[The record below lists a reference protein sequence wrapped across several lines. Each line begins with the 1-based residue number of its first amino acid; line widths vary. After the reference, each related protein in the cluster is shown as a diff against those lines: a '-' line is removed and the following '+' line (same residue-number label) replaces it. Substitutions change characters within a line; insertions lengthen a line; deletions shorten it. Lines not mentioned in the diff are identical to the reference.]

1 MDKAKRHLRELELLK
16 KNGSVDIQELSKLFL
31 VSEMTIRRDL
41 ADLSKNYN
49 VSRTYGGAIINSP
62 DLQLI
67 RPDASITGSGSKNWD
82 LKTKIAQKA
91 ASLVQDRQRIFVDY
105 GSTVLG
111 MIDFLP
117 EENNNFI
124 IVTNQLDIAQKAIK
138 KKSCSIIL
146 IGGVVMKEA
155 SCSFGAVAEEQ
166 LSSYQLD
173 IAFVGTTAIGSDGYI
188 YDAYTSENAIKRK
201 VLEMADKVY
210 IMADSSKFNKYD
222 LLTVAHLEEVT
233 GIITDSGIPEHFR
246 EILNAYNINL
256 ILADDT

>member
-1 MDKAKRHLRELELLK
+1 MDKSKRHLRELELLK
-16 KNGSVDIQELSKLFL
+16 RNGSIDIQELSKLFL

-41 ADLSKNYN
+41 ADLSKQYN
-49 VSRTYGGAIINSP
+49 ISRTYGGAIINSP

-67 RPDASITGSGSKNWD
+67 RPDASIIGTDSKNWNQ
-82 LKTKIAQKA
+82 KTKIAQKA
-91 ASLVQDRQRIFVDY
+91 ASMVQNGQRIFVDY
-105 GSTVLG
+105 GSTVQG

-124 IVTNQLDIAQKAIK
+124 IVTNQLDIAQKSIK

-155 SCSFGAVAEEQ
+155 SCSFGATAEEQ
-166 LSSYQLD
+166 LSSCQLD
-173 IAFVGTTAIGSDGYI
+173 AAFLGATAIGSDGYI

-201 VLEMADKVY
+201 VLEMAKKVY

-222 LLTVAHLEEVT
+222 LLTITNLEEIT
-233 GIITDSGIPEHFR
+233 GIITDSGISDSFR
-246 EILNAYNINL
+246 EILNNYNVNVI
-256 ILADDT
+256 IADDE